1 MSGRHASCDSTV
13 SSSGATSVTPSDTAD
28 LANVTNRVYVG
39 TGGTMRVTFARQAD
53 GQFINFANLPA
64 GAVLEIQV
72 KRIWLTGTGA
82 TGIVAMWP

>member
-13 SSSGATSVTPSDTAD
+13 SSSGGAPVTPSDTAD

-39 TGGTMRVTFARQAD
+39 TGGTMRVTFARQQP
-53 GQFINFANLPA
+53 GQFVNFANLPA

-72 KRIWLTGTGA
+72 QRIWETGTGA